1 MRILCTGDAHL
12 GRSPSRI
19 PGTPEE
25 LSVGHV
31 WQASVEWAIANAV
44 DAVVLTGDMADNK
57 NSYFEAFGALRSGID
72 RLSSAGIPVY
82 AVAGNHDYD
91 VFPRLVADMR
101 PGSVTLLGA
110 SGTWSCATLQTHSGE
125 EACLIGWSFPKS
137 HCSTS
142 PLDSFTPTDRDIP
155 VIAVVHGDLDAGQN
169 AYAPLSSSAMQLQPV
184 NAWLLGHVHAPMWKN
199 DSGASILY
207 PGSLQP
213 LDPGEPGTHGPWLI
227 TIMRNGAVEA
237 EQLPLATLRYET
249 VNVDVSDLSSIEQI
263 ESEVSQVLMRR
274 SDELS
279 GQLPSLLRVIYRLRL
294 SGRSRLY
301 RELKLQPWSELMQFQ
316 PDSGILRGS
325 IDRVIPSVIPDR
337 DLEEI
342 SAFGDPPA
350 IVAKWLLSLKAQIAP
365 EELLCEAREAVEKV
379 YRTKAYTPLGSDE
392 PAADSAAK
400 LLIEQGELLLDELM
414 SQKSHE

>member
-12 GRSPSRI
+12 GRFPSRI

-31 WQASVEWAIANAV
+31 WQASVDWAIANTV

-57 NSYFEAFGALRSGID
+57 NSYFEAYGTLRSGID
-72 RLSSAGIPVY
+72 RLNTAGIPVY
-82 AVAGNHDYD
+82 AVAGNHDFD

-110 SGTWSCATLQTHSGE
+110 SGTWSSATLQTHSGE

-137 HCSTS
+137 HFSTS

-199 DSGASILY
+199 ESGALILY

-227 TIMRNGAVEA
+227 TIMQNGAVEA

-249 VNVDVSDLSSIEQI
+249 VNIDVSDLSTIEQI
-263 ESEVSQVLMRR
+263 ESKVSDSLRLR
-274 SDELS
+274 TEELS
-279 GQLPSLLRVIYRLRL
+279 KRLPDLLRVVYRLEL

-301 RELKLQPWSELMQFQ
+301 RELKRQNWSDLLQSELNSGSLHGTV
-316 PDSGILRGS
+316 DSIT
-325 IDRVIPSVIPDR
+325 PSVTPDR
-337 DLEEI
+337 DLHEI
-342 SAFGDPPA
+342 ASFGDPPA
-350 IVAKWLLSLKAQIAP
+350 VVAQWLIDLKAQDMS
-365 EELLCEAREAVEKV
+365 EELLRDARDAISKV
-379 YRTKAYTPLGSDE
+379 YQSRAYAPLNDPEMEAGSAE
-392 PAADSAAK
+392 R

-414 SQKSHE
+414 NQKAHE